1 MSFIIQEIPT
11 PAVFG
16 INTTEPTGA
25 GGAIT
30 FEVGTQDELFFEG
43 NASANFSLNVT
54 YDPTTSLDVA
64 MQDDDIV
71 NISLKVKNGSTPYAL
86 TEIKV
91 DGTASG
97 LSIAYA
103 DDIFPPIT
111 GVTGDIA
118 NYDLQI
124 TKRQT
129 NTFDVFVGKSD
140 QYSNLVTLPN
150 VPTIG
155 SANLGATVSSI
166 SVAFTPASSGG
177 VAVDFEALSTPSGIT
192 ANGSASPITVTGLT
206 QGTSYTFQVRARN
219 QVGNSAYSSAS
230 NSKAPGAAAG
240 QQAYTTP
247 GTYSWVAPTGVTS
260 VSVVAVGGGGI
271 IQSGGTDFAGGGGAL
286 AYKNNITVTP
296 GQSYTVVVANRQ
308 TVISTPSNSSFTA
321 SFGTMTASGANNQ
334 TGGAPAGTYDGG
346 GSGGNGSNNA
356 GNNFGPGGGGAGGYS
371 GNGGAGGFN
380 SGNPGAAGT
389 GGAGG
394 GGGGVT
400 AQFTEGGGGGG
411 VGILGEG
418 SNGSGGSG
426 TNPGGGGSGGAN
438 GSGPS
443 GGLYGGGPGNLAV
456 GSPTGLGAAGAVRI
470 IWAGD
475 SGITRAFPSTNTGD
489 L

>member
-1 MSFIIQEIPT
+1 MSFIIQEIPQ

-64 MQDDDIV
+64 MQNDDIV
-71 NISLKVKNGSTPYAL
+71 NISLKVKNGSIPYAL

-97 LSIAYA
+97 LSIAFA
-103 DDIFPPIT
+103 NDEFLPLT

-129 NTFDVFVGKSD
+129 NTFDIFVGKSD
-140 QYSNLVTLPN
+140 QYSNLLTIPN
-150 VPTIG
+150 IPTIG

-166 SVAFTPASSGG
+166 SVAFTPASSGS
-177 VAVDFEALSTPSGIT
+177 VALGFEALSTPSAIT
-192 ANGSASPITVTGLT
+192 ATGSASPITVTGLT

-219 QVGNSAYSSAS
+219 EAGFSGYSSPS
-230 NSKAPGAAAG
+230 NSKAPGAAAS
-240 QQAYTTP
+240 QQAYTTA
-247 GTYSWVAPTGVTS
+247 GTFSWVAPTGVTS
-260 VSVVAVGGGGI
+260 VSVVAVGGGG
-271 IQSGGTDFAGGGGAL
+271 GAGAFTGGGGGAL
-286 AYKNNITVTP
+286 AYKNSISVTP
-296 GQSYTVVVANRQ
+296 GTSYA
-308 TVISTPSNSSFTA
+308 VIVGAAGGFSRFTAAFGSMTAGAGVGGGAGGAGGTPS
-321 SFGTMTASGANNQ
+321 GV
-334 TGGAPAGTYDGG
+334 YDGG
-346 GSGGNGSNNA
+346 GNGGNAASGTGGVMA
-356 GNNFGPGGGGAGGYS
+356 VRPGGGGAAGYS
-371 GNGGAGGFN
+371 GNGGN
-380 SGNPGAAGT
+380 GATGANNGSNGVG

-394 GGGGVT
+394 GAGVFNSDG
-400 AQFTEGGGGGG
+400 AGGGG

-418 SNGSGGSG
+418 SNGTGGTYN
-426 TNPGGGGSGGAN
+426 TNVQGGGGSGGSGGAVSSN
-438 GSGPS
+438 GALFGGGGGGNSGP
-443 GGLYGGGPGNLAV
+443 V
-456 GSPTGLGAAGAVRI
+456 GASGAVRI
-470 IWAGD
+470 IWSGN